1 MLFFAGP
8 AQVGQTVTYQITG
21 SLSTQATPTISKLV
35 LTWTAPTRLYARL
48 IGSGPS
54 AAVSITRAGDG
65 ALSVGSSSSAD
76 AANVANLINQ
86 VNFPGTM
93 AGRLNGS
100 DHAQTT
106 LTIAPLAATA
116 ASTSSQ
122 AAQQTPAPVTVPV
135 NLDLV
140 YANGGSTLIADGN
153 STNRNGP
160 PESGFGRRGGGMGGM
175 GGGWMGGGGRSRSSD
190 QGEDESNAKAP
201 PIGFALEALF
211 DQSGSL
217 QHATFREYF
226 ASTTKGGQPVEET
239 FTIDRVEN
247 ARQPN

>member
-8 AQVGQTVTYQITG
+8 AQVGQTVSYRITG
-21 SLSTQATPTISKLV
+21 TLSTQAAPRVSTLV

-48 IGSGPS
+48 TGSGPS

-65 ALSVGSSSSAD
+65 MLSIGTSSSGD
-76 AANVANLINQ
+76 AAAVAALLNQ
-86 VNFPGTM
+86 LNFAGTL
-93 AGRLNGS
+93 AARLNGS

-106 LTIAPLAATA
+106 LSIVPLAPAPA
-116 ASTSSQ
+116 NTSAV
-122 AAQQTPAPVTVPV
+122 AAQQSPAPVTVPV

-140 YANGGSTLIADGN
+140 YSDASSTLIADGN

-160 PESGFGRRGGGMGGM
+160 PDSGFGRRGGGMGGM
-175 GGGWMGGGGRSRSSD
+175 GGGWMGGGGGRSRNSD
-190 QGEDESNAKAP
+190 QSTDGSSAKAP
-201 PIGFALEALF
+201 PVGFALEALF

-226 ASTTKGGQPVEET
+226 ASTNKGAQSIEET
-239 FTIDRVEN
+239 FTIDRIDK
-247 ARQPN
+247 